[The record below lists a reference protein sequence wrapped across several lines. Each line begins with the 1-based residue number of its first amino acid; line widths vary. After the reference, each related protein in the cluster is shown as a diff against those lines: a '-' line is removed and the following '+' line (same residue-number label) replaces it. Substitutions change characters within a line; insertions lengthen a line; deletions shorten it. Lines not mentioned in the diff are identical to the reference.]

1 MSLLH
6 LLLVTRRFVS
16 TAPWC
21 VEEEGELLEL
31 PSEELASCNFKRF
44 CRCVASRTAYD
55 VASLQGRNFALGDA
69 AQVEC
74 RTRGMSRSSSNH
86 AVCGVW
92 QQVRFILSYD

>member
-1 MSLLH
+1 
-6 LLLVTRRFVS
+6 
-16 TAPWC
+16 

-86 AVCGVW
+86 AVCGGSRCVL
-92 QQVRFILSYD
+92 FYHMTEFFTNIIHIIYDINFVSPCI